1 MPKTQF
7 LYKRIINENSI
18 KVFKFKIHE
27 SSWGIIKS
35 IKDLNESYKKFI
47 AIITA
52 IYDEYFPKSRI
63 KVMHNKNSTPWITRG
78 ISKSSKR
85 KQKLYEKFLKNRT
98 SDNEMN

>member
-1 MPKTQF
+1 MPKIQF

-27 SSWGIIKS
+27 ISWGIIKS

-52 IYDEYFPKSRI
+52 IHDEYFPKSRI
-63 KVMHNKNSTPWITRG
+63 KVMSTPWITRG